1 MSYSDDTQ
9 LLSNIVQDLPQR
21 VKVAEIVTDSP
32 GIVSGDIV
40 VLVMTKTLELVQA
53 EDRLTGIIVT
63 IPLNYHGKVHRLGK
77 RCNSVK
83 DIKHEKAS
91 CFSVEQQ
98 FEIPIGPWGKGLVQ
112 SGSIIEVIDIDHDR
126 DLAVSVRHI
135 EDSTVVIRE
144 GIPLHLMSVSE
155 DENLS
160 LKEVIEQYGIPQ
172 NVIIED
178 FDVVSDELLKSANYR
193 LTNLFSEEFIIGY
206 IENDQ
211 SNGNQKHFIFPICC
225 DIRVNKEVSSPKITK
240 PHKNAFFVPKNIYAD
255 ANINNLYFEYIKSRE
270 KLHKIE
276 ECAPDIPPR
285 LSKSGINRQSLMPD
299 RSSGPTRPERRRR
312 NSSTQS
318 LDNQR
323 QYERLSSRKYLNFV
337 ADTFCLT
344 T

>member
-21 VKVAEIVTDSP
+21 VKVAEIATDSP

-40 VLVMTKTLELVQA
+40 FLVMTKTLELVQA
-53 EDRLTGIIVT
+53 EDRLTGIIVN

-77 RCNSVK
+77 CCSSVE
-83 DIKHEKAS
+83 DIKQEKAR
-91 CFSVEQQ
+91 CLSVEQR
-98 FEIPIGPWGKGLVQ
+98 FEIPIGPWGKGFVE
-112 SGSIIEVIDIDHDR
+112 SGSIIEVIDIDYDR
-126 DLAVSVRHI
+126 ELVVSVRHK
-135 EDSTVVIRE
+135 EDSSVVIRE
-144 GIPLHLMSVSE
+144 GVPLHLMSVSE

-160 LKEVIEQYGIPQ
+160 LKEVIEQYDIPQ

-178 FDVVSDELLKSANYR
+178 SDGTSDELLKSANYR
-193 LTNLFSEEFIIGY
+193 LTDILSEEFIIGY
-206 IENDQ
+206 IEDNK
-211 SNGNQKHFIFPICC
+211 SNGSQKHFIFPICC
-225 DIRVNKEVSSPKITK
+225 DIRVNKEISSPKITK
-240 PHKNAFFVPKNIYAD
+240 PHKNEFFVPKNIYTD

-270 KLHKIE
+270 KLHKLE
-276 ECAPDIPPR
+276 EYAPDIPPR

-323 QYERLSSRKYLNFV
+323 PYERLSSRKYLNFV